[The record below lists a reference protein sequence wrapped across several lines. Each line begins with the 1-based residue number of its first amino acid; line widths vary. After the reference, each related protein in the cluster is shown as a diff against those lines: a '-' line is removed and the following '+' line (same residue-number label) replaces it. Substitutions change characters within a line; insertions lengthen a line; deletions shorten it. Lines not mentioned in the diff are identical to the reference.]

1 MQGQKTGM
9 SEEGEE
15 KFRTKG
21 KVRQKMRKDTES
33 GRKIRAR
40 VDMDGGTVSYTREF
54 KLLLVKEHKNVHICF
69 CERARW
75 LQIYMRTNPGLICN
89 ASM

>member
-40 VDMDGGTVSYTREF
+40 EQGWIWMGGQSAIPGNLNCCWSKSTKMSTSAF
-54 KLLLVKEHKNVHICF
+54 VKELDGC
-69 CERARW
+69 RS
-75 LQIYMRTNPGLICN
+75 T
-89 ASM
+89 